1 MVSRGSSA
9 FAAAVTPAAAAFT
22 AVENQ
27 RLVNAMFVALLLL
40 MLGIGGA
47 ISLYVI
53 WRSKG

>member
-1 MVSRGSSA
+1 VDVVS
-9 FAAAVTPAAAAFT
+9 AAWR
-22 AVENQ
+22 AVEHQDAIN
-27 RLVNAMFVALLLL
+27 LMFLGLLLA

>member
-1 MVSRGSSA
+1 M
-9 FAAAVTPAAAAFT
+9 AVTSATATAAFT

-27 RLVNAMFVALLLL
+27 GLVNLLFLGLLLT

>member
-1 MVSRGSSA
+1 MVDRASSA
-9 FAAAVTPAAAAFT
+9 FTAVLTPTAAAFT
-22 AVENQ
+22 AVDNQ

-40 MLGIGGA
+40 MLGVGGA